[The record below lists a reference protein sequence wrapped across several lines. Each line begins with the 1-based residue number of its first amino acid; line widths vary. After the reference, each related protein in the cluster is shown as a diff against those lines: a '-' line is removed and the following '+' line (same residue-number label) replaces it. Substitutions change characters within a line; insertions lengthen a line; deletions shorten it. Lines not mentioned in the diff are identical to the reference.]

1 MPKGKRETAEQRAI
15 RELEALGK
23 NNSGSTKPPTRGGK
37 KTIGKPAVSDD
48 ELFQRK
54 LENNRKRLEKIR
66 AAESANLRKE
76 IEAQRA
82 KVNTPPPPPPTPR
95 QQGQQA
101 AQKLKQAVSVTTPSA
116 PASVQKG
123 LGFLSEFKPSRR
135 GLGKAIVAAGAAA
148 LAYGGFKVYGTNSQP
163 EPAKGNPAQNPAGT
177 TKPVEPAKAPPT
189 NKTLPDASKYLGMS
203 SKDLENMFKK
213 TQPKNRYT
221 V

>member
-23 NNSGSTKPPTRGGK
+23 NNSGPTKPPTRGGK
-37 KTIGKPAVSDD
+37 QNIGKPAVSDD
-48 ELFQRK
+48 ELFQRQVEK
-54 LENNRKRLEKIR
+54 DRKRLEQSK
-66 AAESANLRKE
+66 AAERKR

-135 GLGKAIVAAGAAA
+135 GLGKTIVAAGAAA